1 MSRFAFTFEDPSYQA
16 GDSADDLPRKRG
28 KRGKIQGPA
37 GPTRASLRGIK
48 VLRKLGRK
56 ELAELAK

>member
-1 MSRFAFTFEDPSYQA
+1 MSRFAFTYEDPAYSNAESMPETAPKRA
-16 GDSADDLPRKRG
+16 G
-28 KRGKIQGPA
+28 RGKIKGPA

-48 VLRKLGRK
+48 VLRKLGCR